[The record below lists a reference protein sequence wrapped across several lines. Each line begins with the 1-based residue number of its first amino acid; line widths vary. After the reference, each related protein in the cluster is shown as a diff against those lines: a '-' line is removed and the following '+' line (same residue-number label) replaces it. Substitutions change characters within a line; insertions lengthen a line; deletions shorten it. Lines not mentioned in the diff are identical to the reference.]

1 MQQKRKRKLVWIS
14 LGFIA
19 VIVASALFVVGSI
32 LWSLSE
38 QSNLPLLE
46 PFPAYPNAIKLDKGY
61 TVTSFDACGNIF
73 DLEKSEIF
81 ATKDSLEQVNNFYAQ
96 AAKKMTRDYTEEY
109 SGNGNVVCLG
119 NIRTRRGPTN
129 VVVILDSKTKPE
141 DVRVDMTMPNVP
153 ADTTIVVLL
162 QGFVYLE

>member
-46 PFPAYPNAIKLDKGY
+46 PFPTYPNVIKLGKDY
-61 TVTSFDACGNIF
+61 SVTHFDGCDPIF
-73 DLEKSEIF
+73 VFQKSEIF
-81 ATKDSLEQVNNFYAQ
+81 ATKDNIEQIHNFYVQ